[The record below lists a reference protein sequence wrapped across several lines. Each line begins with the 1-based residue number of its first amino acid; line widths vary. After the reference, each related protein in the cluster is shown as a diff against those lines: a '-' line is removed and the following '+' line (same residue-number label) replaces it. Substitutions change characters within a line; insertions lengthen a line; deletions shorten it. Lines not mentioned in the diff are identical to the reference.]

1 MSLNDNEIFYRKL
14 LWRIVTV
21 LCLLFVLMLNV
32 MRYQTLM
39 LHTLPKTKVVK
50 EQKDYRFSVFFTP
63 LNETK
68 HPKMIFLSDAQN
80 KKYLASV
87 FSFLKIREP
96 DNIILINCAEKEPVV
111 LKKFLQGYKIIEALC
126 RIEQENLETMLSNGY
141 NIVVINTDGKFLHR
155 SALRAAEQLGLKPS
169 LKITEIKN
177 AGKRLSN

>member
-21 LCLLFVLMLNV
+21 LCLLFVLTLNV

-39 LHTLPKTKVVK
+39 LHTPPKTKVIK

-68 HPKMIFLSDAQN
+68 HPKMIFLSGAQN

-126 RIEQENLETMLSNGY
+126 RIEQENLETMLSSGY